1 MEEKPRKR
9 IKIIKKSKLTEHE
22 IQGIKEL
29 VNYTDS
35 TVINV
40 EEFPKCLKI
49 HYLQKPQKEIP
60 VFPLNGVLDPGQDIQ
75 TFLDNLNQMMQQK
88 KINNSPRGGGKTT
101 IHNQMLEMQKKG
113 YIK

>member
-1 MEEKPRKR
+1 MEEEPRKR
-9 IKIIKKSKLTEHE
+9 VKIIKKSKLTPHE

-40 EEFPKCLKI
+40 VEFPKCLKI
-49 HYLQKPQKEIP
+49 HYLQKPQKQVP
-60 VFPLNGVLDPGQDIQ
+60 VFPLGGVLDPGQDIQ
-75 TFLDNLNQMMQQK
+75 TFLDNLN
-88 KINNSPRGGGKTT
+88 NNLKRIASSPRGFGKTT
-101 IHNQMLEMQKKG
+101 KHNQMLEMKKKG